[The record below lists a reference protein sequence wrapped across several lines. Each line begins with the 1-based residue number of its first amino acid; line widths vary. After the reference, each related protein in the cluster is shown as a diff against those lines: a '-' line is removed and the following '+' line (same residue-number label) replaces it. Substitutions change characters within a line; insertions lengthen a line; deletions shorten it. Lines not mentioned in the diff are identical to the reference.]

1 MNKVLTNRSEIL
13 AATKYLMKERSN
25 DEVSAFE
32 AEKIA
37 QNATEFF
44 RILLQWDKNFS
55 SDKGINNGQ

>member
-1 MNKVLTNRSEIL
+1 MNTMQANRSEIL

-44 RILLQWDKNFS
+44 RLLLRWDENLS
-55 SDKGINNGQ
+55 VDTGANNGR